1 MPILAAEPNI
11 FPSDLLVVPGIN
23 VVPNSESARAAWWV
37 LYTRPR
43 QEKSLARDLLS
54 REIPFYLPLV
64 PRRLLIRGR
73 PVFSHVPLFSGYV
86 FVHGSHEDRL
96 RSLMTN
102 RVAQVFSVDDGDRL
116 RSDLQNIQ
124 LLIESGSAIDCRI
137 APGSESA
144 GARSRGRHG
153 WSGRNRAATQER
165 NPAAGVGKAVAAGRV
180 VGDRRLLA
188 GTDRLDRL

>member
-11 FPSDLLVVPGIN
+11 FPTDLLVGADEQLAAN
-23 VVPNSESARAAWWV
+23 HDFTRAAWWV

-54 REIPFYLPLV
+54 RGIKFYLPLV

-86 FVHGSHEDRL
+86 FVHGSREDRL

-102 RVAQVFSVDDGDRL
+102 RVAQVISVDDGERL
-116 RSDLQNIQ
+116 RSDLQSIQ
-124 LLIESGSAIDCRI
+124 WLIESG
-137 APGSESA
+137 APLTIESRLEANQPVRVCA
-144 GARSRGRHG
+144 GAFGGLEGIVLRRKNETRLVV
-153 WSGRNRAATQER
+153 WVKLLQQ
-165 NPAAGVGKAVAAGRV
+165 GVSLEI
-180 VGDRRLLA
+180 DDFLLEPI
-188 GTDRLDRL
+188 G